1 MSANIATVSPGY
13 FETMRIPI
21 LNGREFAEADDIE
34 APRVMVVNSLFAER
48 YFGGRNPVGLKVRM
62 WEKEWTIAGVAKTGK
77 YRVLN
82 EPPRTFLYVS
92 ERQNPDRS
100 LAAIVRTTG
109 DPRGLA
115 HAIEQASAV
124 VDPLLKPMA
133 SLSLMDHTSAALA
146 IPRMAATL
154 LTATGAI
161 ALFLAGLGIY
171 GVMSYSVGQRT
182 REIGVR
188 MALGAQTT
196 DVLRLFVG
204 QGMRLAVAGLLLGL
218 AGAIAVGSMLASVLV
233 GVSPSDP
240 LSYSVVLAG
249 LGSVCFLATY
259 LPSRRATLI
268 NPLVALRQE

>member
-1 MSANIATVSPGY
+1 
-13 FETMRIPI
+13 
-21 LNGREFAEADDIE
+21 
-34 APRVMVVNSLFAER
+34 
-48 YFGGRNPVGLKVRM
+48 M

-115 HAIEQASAV
+115 HAIERASAA
-124 VDPLLKPMA
+124 VDSLLKPMA

-188 MALGAQTT
+188 MALGAQTA

-204 QGMRLAVAGLLLGL
+204 QGMRLAAAGLALGL
-218 AGAIAVGSMLASVLV
+218 AGAMAAGSMLASVLV

-240 LSYSVVLAG
+240 LSYSVVIAGLAG
-249 LGSVCFLATY
+249 VCFLATY